1 MAWYKTQRE
10 PIEDSLE
17 KLFAKHILKGG
28 KREMETKSRFEV
40 MSELE
45 EKKHELMNDLSGMD
59 LSEAQFNNKI
69 EKLQEELKEFQA
81 TKDLRVQGLKEQI
94 ESIDN
99 SLKRFNSQK
108 K

>member
-1 MAWYKTQRE
+1 MDWLERNLARE
-10 PIEDSLE
+10 RII
-17 KLFAKHILKGG
+17 KRLKRG
-28 KREMETKSRFEV
+28 KKQMETKSRYEI

-45 EKKHELMNDLSGMD
+45 EKKHDLMNQLNSIDLREARMKNEIESMKKD
-59 LSEAQFNNKI
+59 LE
-69 EKLQEELKEFQA
+69 EFQD
-81 TKDLRVQGLKEQI
+81 TKELRVEGLKEQV